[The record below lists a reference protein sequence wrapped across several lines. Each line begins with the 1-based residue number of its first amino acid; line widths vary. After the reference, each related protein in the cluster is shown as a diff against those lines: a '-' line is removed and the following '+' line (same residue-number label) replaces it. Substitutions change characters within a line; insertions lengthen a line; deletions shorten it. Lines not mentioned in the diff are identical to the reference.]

1 MHAQRVA
8 CRHVSRVRECIK
20 HEVYATLVQQ
30 VLVAVERRNPMHSNE
45 RQALS
50 GEYIH
55 HTRTRGCGGEHLRH
69 PQVNTR
75 VRGNCARNGS
85 EEGPVPLVY
94 PAQNACNNS
103 IIGYS
108 SDALRVGSDVLRAR
122 EHGKLA
128 EDVKRGADRHVEDT
142 LGCAHEEVRRGRHGV

>member
-1 MHAQRVA
+1 
-8 CRHVSRVRECIK
+8 
-20 HEVYATLVQQ
+20 
-30 VLVAVERRNPMHSNE
+30 MHSQE

-50 GEYIH
+50 SEDIH
-55 HTRTRGCGGEHLRH
+55 HTRTRGCGGEHLWH

-75 VRGNCARNGS
+75 VRGNCARNRS
-85 EEGPVPLVY
+85 EERPVPLVY

-108 SDALRVGSDVLRAR
+108 SDASSVGSDVLRAR

-128 EDVKRGADRHVEDT
+128 EDMKRGADRHVEDA